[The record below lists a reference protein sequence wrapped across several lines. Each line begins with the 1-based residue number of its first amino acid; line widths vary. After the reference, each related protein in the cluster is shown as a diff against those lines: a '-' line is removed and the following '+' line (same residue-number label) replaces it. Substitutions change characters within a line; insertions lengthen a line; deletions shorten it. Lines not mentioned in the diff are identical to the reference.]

1 MCMIKLQIH
10 FWTLLFINALAKE
23 INMLCHLQPQMYL
36 RSPSIDG
43 GMWAI
48 ILIFIN
54 ALAKYIN
61 IYCSV
66 TYNPKCIP
74 RLPSID
80 GGMGAIIL
88 IFINALA

>member
-23 INMLCHLQPQMYL
+23 INMLCHLQPQMYP

-61 IYCSV
+61 IY
-66 TYNPKCIP
+66 
-74 RLPSID
+74 
-80 GGMGAIIL
+80 
-88 IFINALA
+88 NARSPTTTNVSPGCPQSTEAWGQLS

>member
-23 INMLCHLQPQMYL
+23 INMLCHLQSQMYP

-54 ALAKYIN
+54 ALA
-61 IYCSV
+61 
-66 TYNPKCIP
+66 
-74 RLPSID
+74 
-80 GGMGAIIL
+80 
-88 IFINALA
+88 